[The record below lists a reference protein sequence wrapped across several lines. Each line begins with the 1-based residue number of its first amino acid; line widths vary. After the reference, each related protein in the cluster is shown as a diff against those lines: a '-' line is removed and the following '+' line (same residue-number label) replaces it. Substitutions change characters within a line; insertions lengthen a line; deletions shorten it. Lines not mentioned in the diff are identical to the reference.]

1 MSSEAGAKRP
11 LSSSVDD
18 ALDRIVIGG
27 SDFIPSPE
35 FAGSKSGYYFGT
47 GSQGTGYY
55 LETIDKDQPKKKPRK
70 DVRIAEDQNE
80 TRVIV
85 SAAELLEQAEGM
97 ASNTKVVDLSPK
109 GVKVA
114 AAALQ
119 KAIQTNEIQRAKFS
133 DDPSQYME
141 SEIALYENIAML
153 KSFAAEPAK
162 LYASLLEH
170 DVVSTL
176 LQLLL
181 HENSD
186 VVTTVV
192 SVLLEWLD
200 SSLLV
205 DEDEDTFVPQVAA
218 VASLV
223 IKDGAEYLVGN
234 FSRLESTNGEDD
246 QVGRGVEDVL
256 ALLENLMEMDLL
268 MQQSAEESNNL
279 LSSGLSVAATIC
291 KETLLVSWLFQ
302 QINDSTLMKD
312 RALELLALLS
322 TREDVYSVFSDW
334 SRIRPYSSTI
344 IEESSD
350 IKQGSNKSS
359 TPVAEIDGIEA
370 LLQVIALFRKKQ
382 PETDQE
388 VESLENACLVLSL
401 ALASSEQNAQAF
413 LERQGVEL
421 VVRCLKERVHAGGAA
436 LKLLDFNGSKTVH
449 KLLCEQIVESGGLKY
464 LFPIFMGHNLPQM
477 APVAAT
483 TKKAKRDWN
492 STIGEWAIRILYSLT
507 RHLDD
512 SSPHDS
518 KQRLLAK
525 FVETE
530 RCDRLVEKII
540 LYDQKARM
548 AEYKFFRSDDEES
561 LDDEAVVQLGALETK
576 LKGGGDLWHR
586 LSAIAAFC
594 CTGSKRCHG
603 RILSQLQAK
612 DLGIGLIRDALEE
625 FISVLEKSEQ
635 TDRLESYLEHL

>member
-1 MSSEAGAKRP
+1 MSNEAGAKRP
-11 LSSSVDD
+11 PPSSVDE

-27 SDFIPSPE
+27 SDFIPSAE
-35 FAGSKSGYYFGT
+35 WAGSKSGYYFGT
-47 GSQGTGYY
+47 GPQGTGYY
-55 LETIDKDQPKKKPRK
+55 LEAEDQPKKKPRK
-70 DVRIAEDQNE
+70 DVRIAEDKNE

-97 ASNTKVVDLSPK
+97 ASNTKVVDLSPR

-114 AAALQ
+114 AVALE

-205 DEDEDTFVPQVAA
+205 DEDEGTLVPQVVA
-218 VASLV
+218 VASLL

-234 FSRLESTNGEDD
+234 LSRLESTSDEDD
-246 QVGRGVEDVL
+246 QVGRGVEDTL

-268 MQQSAEESNNL
+268 TQQSAEEGISVL
-279 LSSGLSVAATIC
+279 PSELSVAATLC
-291 KETLLVSWLFQ
+291 KQTPLVSWLFQ

-322 TREDVYSVFSDW
+322 TREDVYTVFPDW
-334 SRIRPYSSTI
+334 SKIKPYSATI

-350 IKQGSNKSS
+350 ANQVPDKSS
-359 TPVAEIDGIEA
+359 TPNAEIDGIEA

-382 PETDQE
+382 PEFDQE
-388 VESLENACLVLSL
+388 VESLENTCLVLSL
-401 ALASSEQNAQAF
+401 AIANSEQNAQAF

-436 LKLLDFNGSKTVH
+436 LKLLDFNDSKTVH
-449 KLLCEQIVESGGLKY
+449 KLGCEQIVASGGLKF

-492 STIGEWAIRILYSLT
+492 CAIGEWVIRILYSLT
-507 RHLDD
+507 RHLDNN
-512 SSPHDS
+512 SSHDS

-540 LYDQKARM
+540 LYDQRARL
-548 AEYKFFRSDDEES
+548 AEYKFFRSDAEES
-561 LDDEAVVQLGALETK
+561 MEDEVVVQLGALETK

-594 CTGSKRCHG
+594 CTGSKRCHE

-635 TDRLESYLEHL
+635 TNRLESYLEHL